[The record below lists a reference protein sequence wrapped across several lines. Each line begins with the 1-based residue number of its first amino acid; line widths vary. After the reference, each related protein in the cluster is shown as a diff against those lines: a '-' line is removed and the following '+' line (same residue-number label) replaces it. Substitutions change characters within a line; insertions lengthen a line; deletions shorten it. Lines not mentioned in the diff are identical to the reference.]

1 MKGLEDAVVKQE
13 KTQAHLLALNAK
25 RDVQDVLMD
34 RIMSLQAKLKRYE
47 ENFIKLQKETDER
60 YEAKLK
66 VYHLQAKDELEEH
79 LAFQEKQTQKV
90 QDLIK
95 NHHAAMDHIYGKL
108 DQARGTITKLQ
119 QALEEANKES

>member
-66 VYHLQAKDELEEH
+66 VYHLQAKDELKER
-79 LAFQEKQTQKV
+79 LAYQEKQTQKV
-90 QDLIK
+90 RDLIES
-95 NHHAAMDHIYGKL
+95 HQEAIDHIYVKL
-108 DQARGTITKLQ
+108 D
-119 QALEEANKES
+119 